1 MGLASKKPQTPS
13 FPALDLVLYLFEL
26 FRVTSAELVKW
37 GDANET
43 KREQRERERSH
54 PVLVDGGSFVRC
66 ACRCGF
72 DASRANRAGRC
83 ASVPTGGSGS
93 FRCSGHESDARSC
106 GGTARG
112 AQGAGET
119 VAWIRFLVWW
129 GLQWAPYRE
138 RRSVQPERNDGM
150 SSDIAVRHQ
159 GAGGEHEESPGRSG
173 ADYGSRDPVW
183 TASDRSFVCRC

>member
-93 FRCSGHESDARSC
+93 FCCAGDESDARSC
-106 GGTARG
+106 GGTASGEVYNQNEMTACHPTLPFGTKVRVVNTRNHRAVVVRITDRG
-112 AQGAGET
+112 
-119 VAWIRFLVWW
+119 IL
-129 GLQWAPYRE
+129 Y
-138 RRSVQPERNDGM
+138 
-150 SSDIAVRHQ
+150 
-159 GAGGEHEESPGRSG
+159 GR
-173 ADYGSRDPVW
+173 
-183 TASDRSFVCRC
+183 